1 MHYFCCCC
9 CYCSLFS
16 FLVVF
21 FSRCK
26 LQPMLNVNSCY
37 NFSLH
42 IDSNEM
48 NLYMRN
54 YRANAR
60 INCCALYMQSLLYVK
75 LTYFF
80 WPDSYVFAFAWHF
93 FSLFHSTSTNT
104 LNKTFSFCIVAFHWI
119 SIQRWSVYSL
129 PFLRCA
135 WCCCASP
142 FSGQPHPKRKFLKF
156 IL

>member
-16 FLVVF
+16 FLVAF
-21 FSRCK
+21 FPQCK
-26 LQPMLNVNSCY
+26 LQPMLNMNSCY
-37 NFSLH
+37 NFGLH

-60 INCCALYMQSLLYVK
+60 INCCALYIQSLLYVK
-75 LTYFF
+75 FTYFF

-93 FSLFHSTSTNT
+93 FFLSSSPRQQ
-104 LNKTFSFCIVAFHWI
+104 IHWI
-119 SIQRWSVYSL
+119 KLSVFVL
-129 PFLRCA
+129 LLFIGFPFNGDPFILCYFCHVPDVA
-135 WCCCASP
+135 VPLLFLASP
-142 FSGQPHPKRKFLKF
+142 NPNEYF
-156 IL
+156 

>member
-16 FLVVF
+16 FLVAF

-60 INCCALYMQSLLYVK
+60 INCCAHTVPFIREIDV
-75 LTYFF
+75 FF
-80 WPDSYVFAFAWHF
+80 LARFVCICVRMAF
-93 FSLFHSTSTNT
+93 FSLYLSTSTNT
-104 LNKTFSFCIVAFHWI
+104 LNKTFSFCVVAFHWI